1 MDKAIIEKIYTTLM
15 AAAVTFVAGFVIRK
29 LWTVVTGQQPPD
41 PEDPDVPTR
50 HALTWF
56 LASGVG
62 VSAAQLLVSR
72 TVKARVRTIGKK
84 LPAA

>member
-15 AAAVTFVAGFVIRK
+15 AAAVTFVAGFIIK
-29 LWTVVTGQQPPD
+29 KIWTVVTGEEPPN
-41 PEDPDVPTR
+41 PEDLDVPTKQ
-50 HALTWF
+50 AVTWF

-62 VSAAQLLVSR
+62 VGVAQLLVSR
-72 TVKARVRTIGKK
+72 TIKARVKTMGKK